1 MKSDLRTFSPANC
14 GTLAM
19 KEKALSKTN
28 PLSGKF
34 KTGKHLGISMPTL
47 ISNLLCVNS
56 QLEFQNLNGL
66 YAGFFRL
73 S

>member
-1 MKSDLRTFSPANC
+1 
-14 GTLAM
+14 M